1 MEHFGMYLGLLGL
14 VGGLGTAYCSIW
26 FAFRA
31 RQLRHQERMAMIEKG
46 LVPPEYSDAELSVK
60 GHGWGDGR
68 SRKSSGVF
76 MICMGIAISL
86 MFYLTTGVRN
96 TWIGAFVILFGV
108 ANVIGAML
116 DDRSRPPRGTTG
128 ALQPRNPE

>member
-46 LVPPEYSDAELSVK
+46 LVPPEYADSDGLGK

-86 MFYLTTGVRN
+86 MFYQTSGPRN
-96 TWIGAFVILFGV
+96 TWIGAFVILFGL
-108 ANVIGAML
+108 ANLIGAML
-116 DDRSRPPRGTTG
+116 DGPRRPPRSTNG